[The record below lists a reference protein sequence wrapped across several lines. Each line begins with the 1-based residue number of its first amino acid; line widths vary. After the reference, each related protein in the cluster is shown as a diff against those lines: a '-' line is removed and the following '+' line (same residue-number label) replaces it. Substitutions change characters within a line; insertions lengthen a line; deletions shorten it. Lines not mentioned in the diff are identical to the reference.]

1 MKNKISLKTLHII
14 LIVLGTV
21 FIFSTVFHSNIWFDE
36 AYSVGMA
43 NHNFA
48 DIWNIGKN
56 DVHPVLYYWM
66 LRIVNLLT
74 NGSVLAYRLFSA
86 LPVALLGLLGITH
99 IKKDFGEK
107 TGILFS
113 FLTYFLPMMSVYAN
127 QIRMYSWA
135 LLIVSVLAI
144 YTYRIY
150 MGQNT
155 KKNWIIFGITSL
167 ASLYIHYYGL
177 MAAGLINVFLLI
189 HFIIKK
195 RWKELKI
202 QIGLGIIQVIAY
214 IPWLIA
220 LLSQMEQISHGF
232 WIGFTFPTTIY
243 EIVGCQMNGT
253 LNTEKDLLV
262 GFIANTLLFISLIIV
277 TIKKCKNKELNLKPA
292 IYSAIIYLA
301 VIIAAILITVI
312 LDSSILYYRYLFVIT
327 GLYIFAVSH
336 ILAGSNNK
344 YLIAVVCMV
353 VLILGVNNNI
363 IQIRD
368 NYAKENNEPFKY
380 LNENVQDGDVFV
392 FNEVGSG
399 FVCASIFTENK
410 HYFYN
415 KENWGVEE
423 AYKAW
428 APQMET
434 CVTTDFLYNCTGR
447 VWVIGAWNN
456 SCYEELFDNEN
467 YKKISSEYFTTKYQ
481 NYTYNITLV
490 ESVEK

>member
-1 MKNKISLKTLHII
+1 MKNKLSLKTLHII
-14 LIVLGTV
+14 IIVLGTI

-43 NHNFA
+43 NHNLGE
-48 DIWNIGKN
+48 IWNIGKH

-66 LRIVNLLT
+66 LRIVNILT
-74 NGSVLAYRLFSA
+74 NGSILAYRLFSA
-86 LPVALLGLLGITH
+86 LPVTLLGILGIIH
-99 IKKDFGEK
+99 IKRDFGEK

-113 FLTYFLPMMSVYAN
+113 FFSYFLPMMAVYAN

-135 LLIVSVLAI
+135 IYIVTILAI
-144 YTYRIY
+144 YTYMIY
-150 MGQNT
+150 QGQST

-189 HFIIKK
+189 HFIIAK

-202 QIGLGIIQVIAY
+202 QIGLGLIQVILY

-220 LLSQMEQISHGF
+220 LLSQMKQVSGGF
-232 WIGFTFPTTIY
+232 WIGFTFPNSIY

-253 LNTEKDLLV
+253 LNETKDLFI
-262 GFIANTLLFISLIIV
+262 GFMINIILFVCLGVIYF
-277 TIKKCKNKELNLKPA
+277 IKRKDKSIKWKPA
-292 IYSAIIYLA
+292 FLSFLIYLS
-301 VIIAAILITVI
+301 VILAAILITEI
-312 LDSSILYYRYLFVIT
+312 MGTTILYYRYLFVIT
-327 GLYIFAVSH
+327 GLYIFTVSY
-336 ILAGSNNK
+336 ILARSNNK
-344 YLIAVVCMV
+344 YLISIVCIV
-353 VLILGVNNNI
+353 VLALGINNNI

-368 NYAKENNEPFKY
+368 NYAAENNKPIEY
-380 LNENVQDGDVFV
+380 LKENVQEGDAFV

-399 FVCASIFTENK
+399 FICASIFTENE

-428 APQMET
+428 APQMQT
-434 CVTTDFLYNCTGR
+434 CVTTEFLEKCTGR
-447 VWVIGAWNN
+447 IWVIGSWNN
-456 SCYEELFDNEN
+456 SCYEELFDNED
-467 YKKISSEYFTTKYQ
+467 YKKISNQYFATKYQ
-481 NYTYNITLV
+481 NYSYNITLV
-490 ESVEK
+490 ERVK

>member
-1 MKNKISLKTLHII
+1 MKNKISLKTLHLII
-14 LIVLGTV
+14 IALGTL
-21 FIFSTVFHSNIWFDE
+21 FIFASAFHSNIWFDE

-43 NHNFA
+43 NHNLG

-66 LRIVNLLT
+66 LRIVNILT
-74 NGSVLAYRLFSA
+74 NGSVLAYRLFSV

-113 FLTYFLPMMSVYAN
+113 FFCYFLPMMAVYAN

-144 YTYRIY
+144 YTYKIY
-150 MGQNT
+150 KGQSS

-202 QIGLGIIQVIAY
+202 QIVLGIIQVIAY

-232 WIGFTFPTTIY
+232 WIGFTFPNTIY
-243 EIVGCQMNGT
+243 EILGCQMNGT
-253 LNTEKDLLV
+253 LNSTKDLAI
-262 GFIANTLLFISLIIV
+262 GFSVNMLLFIALIVVAVKNRNNKEFDFKPSKYACIIYFAVILAALII
-277 TIKKCKNKELNLKPA
+277 T
-292 IYSAIIYLA
+292 
-301 VIIAAILITVI
+301 AILWT
-312 LDSSILYYRYLFVIT
+312 SILYYRYLFVIT

-336 ILAGSNNK
+336 ILAQSNAK
-344 YLIAVVCMV
+344 YLIAAVCTV
-353 VLILGVNNNI
+353 VLILGIHNNVV
-363 IQIRD
+363 QIRD
-368 NYAKENNEPFKY
+368 NYAIENNKPIEY
-380 LNENVQDGDVFV
+380 LRENVQEGDVFV

-399 FVCASIFTENK
+399 FVCASFFKEND

-434 CVTTDFLYNCTGR
+434 HVTTEFLENCTGR
-447 VWVIGAWNN
+447 IWVIGSWNN
-456 SCYEELFDNEN
+456 SCYEELFENEN
-467 YKKISSEYFTTKYQ
+467 FNKMSNEYFSTKYQ
-481 NYTYNITLV
+481 NYSYNITLV
-490 ESVEK
+490 ERAEK

>member
-1 MKNKISLKTLHII
+1 MKNKISLKNLHII
-14 LIVLGTV
+14 LIILGTT

-43 NHNFA
+43 NHNFVG
-48 DIWNIGKN
+48 IWNIGKN

-66 LRIVNLLT
+66 LRIVNILT
-74 NGSVLAYRLFSA
+74 NGSILAYRLFSA
-86 LPVALLGLLGITH
+86 LPVAILGILGITH
-99 IKKDFGEK
+99 IRKDYGEK

-135 LLIVSVLAI
+135 LLIVTVLAI

-150 MGQNT
+150 MGHGS

-202 QIGLGIIQVIAY
+202 QIAIGTIQVIAY
-214 IPWLIA
+214 TPWLIA
-220 LLSQMEQISHGF
+220 LLSQMKQVSDGF
-232 WIGFTFPTTIY
+232 WIGFTFPTTLY

-253 LNTEKDLLV
+253 LNTTNDLLV
-262 GFIANTLLFISLIIV
+262 GFIANTLLFISLTLVVIINR
-277 TIKKCKNKELNLKPA
+277 KNKELNLKPA
-292 IYSAIIYLA
+292 IYSIIIYIA
-301 VIIAAILITVI
+301 VILAAILITNI
-312 LDSSILYYRYLFVIT
+312 LGTHILYYRYLFVIT

-336 ILAGSNNK
+336 ILAKSNNK
-344 YLIAVVCMV
+344 YLVPIVCIL
-353 VLILGVNNNI
+353 VLVLGIHNCV
-363 IQIRD
+363 IQTKD
-368 NYAKENNEPFKY
+368 NYAKENSKPIEY
-380 LNENVQDGDVFV
+380 LKENVQEGDAFV

-399 FVCASIFTENK
+399 FICASIFTENE

-434 CVTTDFLYNCTGR
+434 CVTTEFLEKCTGR
-447 VWVIGAWNN
+447 IWVVGAWNN
-456 SCYEELFDNEN
+456 SCYEELFDNKNFKQISNEYFNTKYEN
-467 YKKISSEYFTTKYQ
+467 YS
-481 NYTYNITLV
+481 YNITLV
-490 ESVEK
+490 EKIK